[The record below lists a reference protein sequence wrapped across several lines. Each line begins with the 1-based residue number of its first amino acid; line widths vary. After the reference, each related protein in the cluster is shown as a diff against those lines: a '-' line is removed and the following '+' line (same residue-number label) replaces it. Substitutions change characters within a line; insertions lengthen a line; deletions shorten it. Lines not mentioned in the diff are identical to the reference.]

1 MIYDLINFD
10 KLRRAV
16 IYALFILVIMFF
28 QTTLF
33 SRIAP
38 LGVRA
43 MFLPV
48 AVVSVGMFEGGVWG
62 GVFGLFLGIL
72 GDIAYTENVVLF
84 TVLFPALGF
93 LSGLVAEYYVNR
105 RFFSFFFV
113 CVTALLITAFC
124 QMFRLLVFA
133 GAGLPALMR
142 TAVLQTLWSLPFTVP
157 LYFPCRAL
165 SRRKLG

>member
-1 MIYDLINFD
+1 MIYDLINLD
-10 KLRRAV
+10 KLRRAI
-16 IYALFILVIMFF
+16 IYALFMLVIMFF
-28 QTTLF
+28 QTTVF
-33 SRIAP
+33 SGIAP

-48 AVVSVGMFEGGVWG
+48 AVVSVGMFEGGTWG
-62 GVFGLFLGIL
+62 GFFGLFLGLL
-72 GDIAYTENVVLF
+72 GDVAYTENVVLF
-84 TVLFPALGF
+84 TVLFPILGF
-93 LSGLVAEYYVNR
+93 FSGLVAEFFVNR

-133 GAGLPALMR
+133 GAEPLALVK
-142 TAVLQTLWSLPFTVP
+142 TALLQTLWSLPFTVP
-157 LYFPCRAL
+157 LYFPCKAL